1 MSYVP
6 QASAAVVLI
15 TLTVSLQGAGMA
27 LLIHWARFQFACGI
41 HQLTPLNGTVLIIR
55 FTSMII
61 GMHMVQILLWTL
73 FYRWLCFP
81 SLESSFYFSTTSYS
95 TVGYGDI
102 VLPHRWRT
110 LGPVESVVGVLM
122 CGLSAS
128 LLFAI
133 VTRLVGRY
141 ETQYS
146 AEPVKPLPHLP
157 PPAAVPVTAALA
169 SVIKR

>member
-1 MSYVP
+1 MSIVP
-6 QASAAVVLI
+6 QASAAVVLV
-15 TLTVSLQGAGMA
+15 TLTVTLQGAGMA
-27 LLIHWARFQFACGI
+27 LLIHWARFEFASGI

-55 FTSMII
+55 FASMII
-61 GMHMVQILLWTL
+61 GLHMVQILLWTL

-95 TVGYGDI
+95 TVGYGDV
-102 VLPHRWRT
+102 VLPQEWRT

-141 ETQYS
+141 ETQYA
-146 AEPVKPLPHLP
+146 AESTKP
-157 PPAAVPVTAALA
+157 PP
-169 SVIKR
+169 